1 MVCVAPRAATRPTR
15 PAVTCRCSWRCA
27 VASAE
32 FALHQHAVDP
42 AAKFEPD
49 GTEHANLAKAEALM
63 QTDRGVIRA
72 VAMTATICRNPL
84 VSHSGSS
91 TDISCRPIP

>member
-15 PAVTCRCSWRCA
+15 PAVTCRFSWRCA
-27 VASAE
+27 VAGAE

-63 QTDRGVIRA
+63 QTDRGVIPAAACHSRSAARSQRTRA
-72 VAMTATICRNPL
+72 HGGRDARR
-84 VSHSGSS
+84 SS
-91 TDISCRPIP
+91 